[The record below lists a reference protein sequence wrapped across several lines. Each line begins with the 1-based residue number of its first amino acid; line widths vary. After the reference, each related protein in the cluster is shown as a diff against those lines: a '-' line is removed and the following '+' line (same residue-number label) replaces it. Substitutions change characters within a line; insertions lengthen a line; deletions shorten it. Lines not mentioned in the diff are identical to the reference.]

1 MAYITVWGKTSLCK
15 YLAVWLVAVSCIQL
29 RYLHFTGPSRAF
41 RYIGILTILIII
53 IIFNIYIA
61 QINML

>member
-1 MAYITVWGKTSLCK
+1 
-15 YLAVWLVAVSCIQL
+15 LAVWLVAVSCIQL

-61 QINML
+61 QINIYYSI